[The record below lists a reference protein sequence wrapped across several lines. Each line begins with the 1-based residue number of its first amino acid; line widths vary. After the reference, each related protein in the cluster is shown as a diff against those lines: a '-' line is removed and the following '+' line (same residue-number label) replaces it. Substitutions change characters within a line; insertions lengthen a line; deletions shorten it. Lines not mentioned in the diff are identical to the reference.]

1 MSYKT
6 GDIIANKYRITRD
19 FSSAGGGTCQWGF
32 VVNEENDD
40 ETEYFIKEFLKPVFP
55 TDLASGSEGRKQKR
69 REECYRF
76 EERHKAIQDALSVV
90 GTSGLVVK
98 TEDFFRYGD
107 EYGEH
112 YFKICQKVD
121 TSSLSSQIHT
131 LDIQSKLLVMTTASF
146 ALKILHLRDIIHF
159 DLKPDNILIQK
170 HNDAHIA
177 KIIDFDSSVLRD
189 DIIDPS
195 FLMGDQIYYSPEVAK
210 YIISNGETEVPNE
223 KSDIFSLGLIF
234 CQYWT
239 GQLPLF
245 PHQYN
250 YVYEAILDK
259 KKISIPNQQKD
270 IKQESRLKI
279 SASLRSQEDK
289 EIHELIKNMLHDVP
303 EHRPY
308 AQEVHQTLLDI
319 KSRYSPNKGRPTI
332 RTKFRR
338 SSVGVNFWYKCQNCD
353 HEGEFLS
360 LEESTLCNSCGSDE
374 FIIKEDQV
382 WNWLKTIKQRNQ
394 TIMVNVCGYNRGGIL
409 VEIQNERG
417 FIPGSH
423 LLKNQKQNLE
433 DLLYKKLIANIIEL
447 GECGDIILSHRQAVA
462 NFKKLEEFSKLQK
475 GQLVTGKVA
484 GIKPYGV
491 FIDIGKQT
499 TGLLHITNV
508 SNDYIKDLNLI
519 FKQGLEVKAV
529 IDDINEDKA
538 QIALST
544 KILEN
549 YDGEILSNLEKVMN
563 EAELRLKALEH

>member
-6 GDIIANKYRITRD
+6 GDIIANKYRVTRD

-32 VVNEENDD
+32 VVNEHNNDKI
-40 ETEYFIKEFLKPVFP
+40 EYFIKEFLKPVFP
-55 TDLASGSEGRKQKR
+55 MDLASGSEGRKQKR

-170 HNDAHIA
+170 HNDTHIA

-245 PHQYN
+245 DLHKYN
-250 YVYEAILDK
+250 YAYEAILDNK
-259 KKISIPNQQKD
+259 RLSIPNQQKD
-270 IKQESRLKI
+270 IKQESRLRM

-303 EHRPY
+303 EHRPS
-308 AQEVHQTLLDI
+308 ALEVHQTLLDI
-319 KSRYSPNKGRPTI
+319 KSRYSQSKVII
-332 RTKFRR
+332 RTKTLK
-338 SSVGVNFWYKCQNCD
+338 SSVGVNFWYKCENCD

-374 FIIKEDQV
+374 FAIKEDQV
-382 WNWLKTIKQRNQ
+382 WDWLKTIKQRNQ
-394 TIMVNVCGYNRGGIL
+394 TIMVNVCDYNRGGIL
-409 VEIQNERG
+409 VQIQNELG
-417 FIPGSH
+417 FIPRSH
-423 LLKNQKQNLE
+423 LLKNQSQNLE
-433 DLLYKKLIANIIEL
+433 NLLYKKLIANIIEL
-447 GECGDIILSHRQAVA
+447 EEFGDIILSHRQAVA
-462 NFKKLEEFSKLQK
+462 NFKKLEKFSKLQK
-475 GQLVTGKVA
+475 GQLVTGKIT
-484 GIKPYGV
+484 GIKSYGV
-491 FIDIGKQT
+491 FVDIGKV
-499 TGLLHITNV
+499 TGLLHIKNV
-508 SNDYIKDLNLI
+508 SHNYIEDLNLV
-519 FKQGLEVKAV
+519 FKQGLEIKAV
-529 IDDINEDKA
+529 IDGINEDKA

-549 YDGEILSNLEKVMN
+549 YKGEILSNFENVMN
-563 EAELRLKALEH
+563 QAELRLRALEP